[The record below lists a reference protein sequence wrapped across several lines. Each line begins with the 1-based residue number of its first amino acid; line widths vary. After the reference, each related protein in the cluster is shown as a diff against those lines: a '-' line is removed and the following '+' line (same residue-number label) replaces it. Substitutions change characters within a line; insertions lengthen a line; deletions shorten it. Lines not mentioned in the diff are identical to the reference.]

1 MGGKHTA
8 TYAPPLRYTDTLTI
22 DLFLFVLCL
31 RLEKKRSPMKN
42 LDSFFFFPSDC
53 FFFCV
58 AMSDVLTSHLHF
70 SAQSGWLSVFAFL
83 LCFDQEKKK
92 QTLGSLN

>member
-1 MGGKHTA
+1 M
-8 TYAPPLRYTDTLTI
+8 PPPHLRYTDTLTI

-42 LDSFFFFPSDC
+42 LDSFFSFSIRLF

-58 AMSDVLTSHLHF
+58 AMSYVLASHLHF

-92 QTLGSLN
+92 ADPWLS